1 MALTVDQSFNE
12 FMKNTVNLDSDE
24 TKRAITSRNWLI
36 DQIAGFKNTNID
48 FPILYRDFN
57 IFFGS
62 FARKTKIR
70 ELDDIDIMIGLNAQ
84 GSTYME
90 YAEGI
95 DISVSSEA
103 LDLLKLCHPNSISLN
118 SKKVINKFVS
128 ACSNVHQYSSADI
141 KRDQEAAVLEL
152 NSYPWSFDIVPS
164 FMTSEDYNG
173 NSYYLIPDG
182 NGYWKKTDPRIDRE
196 RVVRINQDHDGNI
209 LRVIRIIKYW
219 NRRGTMPTIL
229 PYLLETMILNYYE
242 EQSSG
247 AEKFV
252 DLEFPKVI
260 RYIYNRIMKDVEDP
274 KNIQGNINHLSYDE
288 REEIMA
294 KIVIDY
300 EMATVAEEFEQADD
314 MESSIAKWSEI
325 FGSVFPKYY

>member
-12 FMKNTVNLDSDE
+12 FMKDTVNLDSDE
-24 TKRAITSRNWLI
+24 TEGAIASRNWLVE
-36 DQIAGFKNTNID
+36 QIAGFKNTNID
-48 FPILYRDFN
+48 FPTSYKNFN
-57 IFFGS
+57 INFGS

-70 ELDDIDIMIGLNAQ
+70 ELDDIDIMIGLNGQ

-95 DISVSSEA
+95 DISVSSGA

-118 SKKVINKFVS
+118 SKNVINKFVS
-128 ACSNVHQYSSADI
+128 ACSNVHQYSSAEI
-141 KRDQEAAVLEL
+141 KRNQEAAVLEL

-164 FMTSEDYNG
+164 FMTSEDNYG

-196 RVVRINQDHDGNI
+196 RVVRINQDHDGNV

-242 EQSSG
+242 EQSPG
-247 AEKFV
+247 AEQFV
-252 DLEFPKVI
+252 DLEFPNVI
-260 RYIYNRIMKDVEDP
+260 AYIHNKIMGNVEDP
-274 KNIQGNINHLSYDE
+274 KNIQGNINYLSYEE
-288 REEIMA
+288 RKKIMT
-294 KIVIDY
+294 KIIIDHQI
-300 EMATVAEEFEQADD
+300 ATVAEEFEQEND
-314 MESSIAKWSEI
+314 MESSIAQWSKI
-325 FGSVFPKYY
+325 FGSAFPKYY